1 MLSFFHAEGGRGLV
15 AMTEKQMIFVEEYL
29 KDLNGSRAYKAAY
42 PNVKKDGAARSRASE
57 LLKRP
62 EIKAYIDR
70 KLEEI
75 HNENT
80 ATAEEILEYL
90 TSVVRGKSK
99 SSVLALCGEGQQ
111 RTIIKAPDEKEKL
124 KAAEL
129 IGKRYGMFNDSLNLQ
144 TVIPVFT
151 GEQDLKE

>member
-1 MLSFFHAEGGRGLV
+1 
-15 AMTEKQMIFVEEYL
+15 MIFADEYL

-42 PNVKKDGAARSRASE
+42 PNVRKDSSARSRASE

-62 EIKAYIDR
+62 EIKAYINR

>member
-1 MLSFFHAEGGRGLV
+1 
-15 AMTEKQMIFVEEYL
+15 MTEKQKLFAEEYL

-57 LLKRP
+57 LLKRK
-62 EIKAYIDR
+62 EIKTYIDQ
-70 KLEEI
+70 KLEEM

-129 IGKRYGMFNDSLNLQ
+129 IGKRYGMFNDSLNFQ
-144 TVIPVFT
+144 TVIPVFA

>member
-1 MLSFFHAEGGRGLV
+1 M
-15 AMTEKQMIFVEEYL
+15 AMTEKQKLFAEEYL

-42 PNVKKDGAARSRASE
+42 QNVKKDGAARSRASE

-80 ATAEEILEYL
+80 ATAAEIMEYL

>member
-1 MLSFFHAEGGRGLV
+1 M
-15 AMTEKQMIFVEEYL
+15 AMTEKQKLFAEEYL

-80 ATAEEILEYL
+80 ATAAEIMEYL
-90 TSVVRGKSK
+90 TSVLRGESR
-99 SSVLALCGEGQQ
+99 SAAVVDGEIVNSPP
-111 RTIIKAPDEKEKL
+111 REKEKL
-124 KAAEL
+124 EAARQLSKILGLEIQKLEL
-129 IGKRYGMFNDSLNLQ
+129 NDMTRKTEAISNIEML
-144 TVIPVFT
+144 
-151 GEQDLKE
+151 LKQMSEIKDDDVSE

>member
-1 MLSFFHAEGGRGLV
+1 
-15 AMTEKQMIFVEEYL
+15 MTEKQMIFADEYL

-42 PNVKKDGAARSRASE
+42 PNVRKDSSARSRASE

-62 EIKAYIDR
+62 EIKAYINR

>member
-1 MLSFFHAEGGRGLV
+1 M
-15 AMTEKQMIFVEEYL
+15 AMTEKQKLFAEEYL

-80 ATAEEILEYL
+80 ATAAEIMEYL

-129 IGKRYGMFNDSLNLQ
+129 IEKRYGMFNDSLNLQ
-144 TVIPVFT
+144 TVIPVFA

>member
-1 MLSFFHAEGGRGLV
+1 M
-15 AMTEKQMIFVEEYL
+15 AMTEKQKLFAEEYL

-80 ATAEEILEYL
+80 ATAAEIMEYL

-144 TVIPVFT
+144 TVIPVFA

>member
-1 MLSFFHAEGGRGLV
+1 MAI
-15 AMTEKQMIFVEEYL
+15 TEKQMIFAEEYL

-57 LLKRP
+57 LLKRK
-62 EIKAYIDR
+62 EIKSYIDQ

-80 ATAEEILEYL
+80 ATAAEIMEYL

-111 RTIIKAPDEKEKL
+111 RTIIKAHDEKEKL
-124 KAAEL
+124 KAADL

-144 TVIPVFT
+144 TVIPVFA